1 MGIRFLL
8 GINRHADGEAH
19 AEYGRRGSRETPR
32 AHSCLLPPSLHRF
45 SGFAARGQIL
55 GDLERRPVLL
65 WTAHS
70 AAAAAVPGVYLAPP
84 GGEWGAHRFLE
95 HPPRAGEA
103 QLRKTP
109 HQNARPSLQPRL
121 QAPLR
126 RRGWVVALGV
136 PGLGERQ
143 PPWPGH
149 QCPLSARTGR
159 CAPGRYCSAALWA
172 APALL

>member
-1 MGIRFLL
+1 MEKPTRDMEDVGPGKLPELTVASFHRHSIASLGSRLGDRFL
-8 GINRHADGEAH
+8 R
-19 AEYGRRGSRETPR
+19 
-32 AHSCLLPPSLHRF
+32 
-45 SGFAARGQIL
+45 
-55 GDLERRPVLL
+55 DLERRPVLL

-70 AAAAAVPGVYLAPP
+70 AAAAAAVPGVYLAPP